1 MRNSQ
6 PTILVLGDQL
16 STEVGPLARFGPDD
30 CRVLMIESTQLLG
43 RHRWH
48 RQRAHLVLSAMRHFA
63 EQLRAA
69 GYGVDM
75 RQASSIPAGVAD
87 HADALDVER
96 VLAMAPS
103 SHQGVT
109 ALRRAG
115 VELSA
120 DERFLT
126 PLDDFEGWNSGRTNL
141 RMEDFYRWQ
150 RRRLNVLMDGDEPV
164 SGRWNHDADNREPP
178 PKDGRSWPELP
189 TFELDDIDAAVMA
202 DLEANDDI
210 DLFGAA
216 PTGLW
221 PVTRAQA
228 LSRLDDFIRL
238 ALPVFGAHED
248 AMLRN
253 DWRLAH
259 STLSTSLNL
268 GLLHPREV
276 VAAATDAFD
285 NDLAPINSVEG
296 FVRQIIGWREYVWC
310 LYWNWGPA
318 YGSSN
323 ALGANEP
330 LPPAFTGDATTE
342 MACLGHTVNGI
353 EQRGYAH
360 HIERLM
366 VLGNLALTAGVNP
379 QAMNDWMRSNFVDG
393 APWVMTPN
401 VIGMAL
407 FADGGRMASK
417 PYASGGAY
425 ISRMSDHCRSC
436 RFNPKKRVGP
446 DACPFTS
453 LYWDFLERNRETLQG
468 NHRMARQLA
477 AARRLTD
484 LDEVRTR
491 AADVRVRL
499 GEGTL

>member
-1 MRNSQ
+1 VSDNR
-6 PTILVLGDQL
+6 PTVLVLGDQL
-16 STEVGPLARFGPDD
+16 STEVGPLARLGPDD
-30 CRVLMIESTQLLG
+30 CRVLMVESTNLLR

-48 RQRAHLVLSAMRHFA
+48 RQRAHLVVSAMRHFA
-63 EQLRAA
+63 RELRTE
-69 GYGVDM
+69 GYEVDE
-75 RQASSIPAGVAD
+75 RRCSSIAAGVAE
-87 HADALDVER
+87 HADALDVDR

-103 SHQGVT
+103 SHEGVT
-109 ALRRAG
+109 SLVAAG

-126 PLDDFEGWNSGRTNL
+126 PLDEFDAWSRGRSNL

-150 RRRLNVLMDGDEPV
+150 RRRLDILMDGDEPV

-178 PKDGRSWPELP
+178 PRDGRAWPALP
-189 TFELDDIDAAVMA
+189 AFALDDIDAAVLS
-202 DLEANDDI
+202 DLESDADI
-210 DLFGAA
+210 ELFGAV
-216 PTGLW
+216 PSGLW
-221 PVTRAQA
+221 PVTRAHA
-228 LSRLDDFIRL
+228 TARLDSFIRD
-238 ALPVFGAHED
+238 ALPVFGTHED
-248 AMLRN
+248 AMLR
-253 DWRLAH
+253 DEWRLAH

-276 VAAATDAFD
+276 VAAATRAFD
-285 NDLAPINSVEG
+285 DGLVPMNSVEG

-310 LYWNWGPA
+310 LYWNWGPT

-323 ALGANEP
+323 ALGADAP
-330 LPPAFTGDATTE
+330 LPPVFSGHAKTE
-342 MACLGHTVNGI
+342 MACLGHTIEGI
-353 EQRGYAH
+353 DDRGYAH

-366 VLGNLALTAGVNP
+366 ILGNLALTAGVNP
-379 QAMNDWMRSNFVDG
+379 QAMNDWMRSAFVDG

-436 RFNPKKRVGP
+436 RFDPKKRVGD

-484 LDEVRTR
+484 LD
-491 AADVRVRL
+491 DVRARASEVVVRL
-499 GEGTL
+499 GNGTL